1 MQTVESIATEVKPK
15 VKVPPMKQ
23 IDDLEMIH
31 FSNTQNP
38 DGTYR
43 FNAILK
49 DCEGEEF
56 EYAVNVPANALA
68 GFLEM
73 VTKQGKKGF
82 SAVKVKRTYLQAIW
96 VPDTKM
102 EEVTTEEGI
111 PTEEVAN

>member
-1 MQTVESIATEVKPK
+1 MQKSESTATEVKQK
-15 VKVPPMKQ
+15 LRVAPMKQEGQ

-31 FSNTQNP
+31 FSNTANP

-49 DCEGEEF
+49 DCEGGEF
-56 EYAVNVPANALA
+56 EYAVNVPADALA

-73 VTKQGKKGF
+73 VIKQGKKGF
-82 SAVKVKRTYLQAIW
+82 SAVKVKRTYLQTIW
-96 VPDTKM
+96 VTDPR
-102 EEVTTEEGI
+102 TEEEI